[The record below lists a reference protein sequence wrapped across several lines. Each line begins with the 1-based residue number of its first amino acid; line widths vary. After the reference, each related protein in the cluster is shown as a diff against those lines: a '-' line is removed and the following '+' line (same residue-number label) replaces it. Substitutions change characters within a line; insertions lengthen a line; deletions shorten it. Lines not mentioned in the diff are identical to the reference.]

1 MSDDKWLDALY
12 REHYRG
18 MYAYARAAL
27 GSSSDAEEAVQETF
41 CVALTKPKA
50 LRSSPNPAGWLYT
63 ALKFVIK
70 SLMHSRSRSYRLFC
84 QLDDA
89 SELPAPTGDADALAE
104 ELLASLGDDEREIV
118 RRCAIEGESS
128 AECASALGIS
138 PAACRKRLQRARER
152 LREFYL
158 ENYVR

>member
-12 REHYRG
+12 RENCRG
-18 MYAYARAAL
+18 MYAYARTAL
-27 GSSSDAEEAVQETF
+27 RSATDAEEAVQETF

-50 LRSSPNPAGWLYT
+50 LRSSQNPVGWLYT

-70 SLMHSRSRSYRLFC
+70 SLMRSRSRSYRLFC

-89 SELPAPTGDADALAE
+89 SELPAPTGDADALAD
-104 ELLASLGDDEREIV
+104 ELLEALGDDEREVV

-158 ENYVR
+158 ENYAR